1 MYCESC
7 GSFVRDGLSYCPACG
22 AKIIEVFVPT
32 MPKEAPAPAPAPGPA
47 QAQAPAYAQTPAYAQ
62 NPAYAQAPSYASQP
76 AYAQAPAQPAY
87 SQPIQPAPPVTAGN
101 SVPILQAPVV
111 QSIPI
116 SQQAG
121 QPLTQSVEVDPAY
134 ARRVQIA
141 PPRQYVENPMA
152 KTGLICGIIS
162 LPTMYLPFL
171 NVVPVVL
178 GIVFSLKGL
187 QKAKELDNKPKA
199 VTGLVLSCV
208 GGAMGL
214 YATILWILK
223 WAGMLN

>member
-1 MYCESC
+1 MYCEEC

-22 AKIIEVFVPT
+22 AKVIEVFVPT
-32 MPKEAPAPAPAPGPA
+32 MPKEAPAPASAPGPA
-47 QAQAPAYAQTPAYAQ
+47 QAQAPAYT
-62 NPAYAQAPSYASQP
+62 QAPSYASQP
-76 AYAQAPAQPAY
+76 AYAQAPAQPVY

-101 SVPILQAPVV
+101 AVPILQAPVV
-111 QSIPI
+111 QAIPV

-121 QPLTQSVEVDPAY
+121 QPLARSVEVDPAY
-134 ARRVQIA
+134 ARRVQIE
-141 PPRQYVENPMA
+141 PPRQPRQYKENPMA
-152 KTGLICGIIS
+152 KAGLICGIIS
-162 LPTMYLPFL
+162 LPTLYLPFL

-187 QKAKELDNKPKA
+187 KKAKELDNKPKA

-214 YATILWILK
+214 YATFLWILK

>member
-47 QAQAPAYAQTPAYAQ
+47 QAQAPAYT
-62 NPAYAQAPSYASQP
+62 QAPSYASQP
-76 AYAQAPAQPAY
+76 AYTQAPAQPAY

-101 SVPILQAPVV
+101 AVPILQAPVV

-141 PPRQYVENPMA
+141 PPKQYVENPMA

-214 YATILWILK
+214 YATFLWILR
-223 WAGMLN
+223 WAGLLN

>member
-1 MYCESC
+1 MYCEEC
-7 GSFVRDGLSYCPACG
+7 GSFVRDGNSYCPACG
-22 AKIIEVFVPT
+22 AKVIEVFVPT
-32 MPKEAPAPAPAPGPA
+32 MPKEAPAPAPAP
-47 QAQAPAYAQTPAYAQ
+47 
-62 NPAYAQAPSYASQP
+62 S
-76 AYAQAPAQPAY
+76 PAQPVY
-87 SQPIQPAPPVTAGN
+87 SQPIQPAPPVTADN
-101 SVPILQAPVV
+101 AVPILQAPVV
-111 QSIPI
+111 QAIPI

-121 QPLTQSVEVDPAY
+121 QPLARSVEVDPAY

-141 PPRQYVENPMA
+141 PPRQYKENPMA

-214 YATILWILK
+214 YATFLWILK

>member
-1 MYCESC
+1 M
-7 GSFVRDGLSYCPACG
+7 
-22 AKIIEVFVPT
+22 
-32 MPKEAPAPAPAPGPA
+32 
-47 QAQAPAYAQTPAYAQ
+47 QAP
-62 NPAYAQAPSYASQP
+62 
-76 AYAQAPAQPAY
+76 QPAY

-141 PPRQYVENPMA
+141 PPKQYVENPMA

-162 LPTMYLPFL
+162 LPTMYIPFL

-187 QKAKELDNKPKA
+187 KKAKELDNKPKA

-214 YATILWILK
+214 YATFLWILR
-223 WAGMLN
+223 WAGLLN